1 MPNLDLRSVQVW
13 QLLYFVI
20 HLLGSMYTRISPR
33 LSGNSKIFATCE
45 IAFSHSINAMQR
57 RQITDGSRKRKTL
70 FLYFNA
76 VIRIIMGAPRF
87 TNPLPPACG
96 PHLER
101 LKPQLHIVSP
111 YLTDPSTV
119 WFRTYIFCI
128 LYVVLYIASALW
140 TGKKLWPV
148 KKYYLNTGSIYLH
161 TDVKCD
167 RFWGQTN
174 KSLNQILYLYT

>member
-1 MPNLDLRSVQVW
+1 
-13 QLLYFVI
+13 
-20 HLLGSMYTRISPR
+20 MYTRISTR
-33 LSGNSKIFATCE
+33 LSGNSKNFATCE

-119 WFRTYIFCI
+119 RFRTYIFCI
-128 LYVVLYIASALW
+128 LYVVLHSFGTMDWKKIMACEKILFEYRVYIL
-140 TGKKLWPV
+140 TT
-148 KKYYLNTGSIYLH
+148 YR
-161 TDVKCD
+161 C
-167 RFWGQTN
+167 QM
-174 KSLNQILYLYT
+174 

>member
-1 MPNLDLRSVQVW
+1 
-13 QLLYFVI
+13 
-20 HLLGSMYTRISPR
+20 MYTRISTR
-33 LSGNSKIFATCE
+33 LSGNSKDFATCE

-119 WFRTYIFCI
+119 RFRTYIFCI
-128 LYVVLYIASALW
+128 LYVVLHSISTMDWKKITACEKILFEYRVYIPKPSNIAILLK
-140 TGKKLWPV
+140 TIKD
-148 KKYYLNTGSIYLH
+148 NQNIDNISII
-161 TDVKCD
+161 KN
-167 RFWGQTN
+167 N
-174 KSLNQILYLYT
+174 KRYFK

>member
-1 MPNLDLRSVQVW
+1 
-13 QLLYFVI
+13 
-20 HLLGSMYTRISPR
+20 MYTRKSTQ
-33 LSGNSKIFATCE
+33 LSGNSKNFATCE

-119 WFRTYIFCI
+119 RFRTYIFCI
-128 LYVVLYIASALW
+128 LYVVLHSISTMDWKKIMACEKIIFEYRVYILTYIQMSN
-140 TGKKLWPV
+140 V
-148 KKYYLNTGSIYLH
+148 
-161 TDVKCD
+161 TDFED
-167 RFWGQTN
+167 RQTN
-174 KSLNQILYLYT
+174 L

>member
-1 MPNLDLRSVQVW
+1 MPL
-13 QLLYFVI
+13 
-20 HLLGSMYTRISPR
+20 
-33 LSGNSKIFATCE
+33 CE

-119 WFRTYIFCI
+119 RFRTYIFCI
-128 LYVVLYIASALW
+128 LYVVLHSISTMDWKKIMVCEKIIFEYRVYILTYIQMSNVTDFEDRQTNLW
-140 TGKKLWPV
+140 TR
-148 KKYYLNTGSIYLH
+148 S
-161 TDVKCD
+161 
-167 RFWGQTN
+167 
-174 KSLNQILYLYT
+174 YTFIPNSGINIF

>member
-1 MPNLDLRSVQVW
+1 
-13 QLLYFVI
+13 
-20 HLLGSMYTRISPR
+20 
-33 LSGNSKIFATCE
+33 
-45 IAFSHSINAMQR
+45 MQR

-119 WFRTYIFCI
+119 RFRTYIFCI
-128 LYVVLYIASALW
+128 LYVVLHSISTMDW
-140 TGKKLWPV
+140 KKITACE
-148 KKYYLNTGSIYLH
+148 KYYIWIQGLYTYLY